1 MQDQEIIA
9 RLRLHVE
16 AARLL
21 GLERDET
28 GTLKL
33 MEEAADRLEALSS
46 GRREAPPRSLD

>member
-16 AARLL
+16 AARQL
-21 GLERDET
+21 GMERDET

-33 MEEAADRLEALSS
+33 MEEAADRLEVLSS
-46 GRREAPPRSLD
+46 GRYEVTTHSLC